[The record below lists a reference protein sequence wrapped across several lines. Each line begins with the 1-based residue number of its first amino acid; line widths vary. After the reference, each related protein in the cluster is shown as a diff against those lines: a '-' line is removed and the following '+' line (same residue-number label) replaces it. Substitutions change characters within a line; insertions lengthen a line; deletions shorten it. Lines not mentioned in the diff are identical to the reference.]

1 MSFIKS
7 IIQENETVSI
17 IKYNG
22 DDLEPN
28 QVQHNEE
35 VCRICFLDVETTGK
49 NKQEDGIIELAM
61 KVVSIH
67 KETGEIV
74 EVSNA
79 YESMND
85 PGIPITEEA
94 SLINGITDNMIS
106 GKCIDWETV
115 SNIIESSDLIVS
127 HNASFDRA
135 FMDRVL
141 PLSQDKI
148 WACTINDINWMK
160 RGFSNSKQE
169 LLCIWHGF
177 YYDSH
182 RAMTDVD
189 ALIHLVTHEEY
200 SDNKPVLELIDNAYK
215 PYYKISALHSPY
227 ETKDRLKSRNY
238 YWNGIDKY
246 WWKQID
252 LEETD
257 SEIEWLKESVYE
269 GPFLG
274 RVEEITIVDKYK
286 D

>member
-7 IIQENETVSI
+7 IIQKNGSVSI
-17 IKYNG
+17 VKYNG
-22 DDLEPN
+22 DDLQLN
-28 QVQHNEE
+28 QIQHNEE

-61 KVVSIH
+61 KVVSIN
-67 KETGEIV
+67 KETGNITEI
-74 EVSNA
+74 SSS

-94 SLINGITDNMIS
+94 SLINGITDDMIS

-115 SNIIESSDLIVS
+115 SKIIESTDLIVS

-135 FMDRVL
+135 FIDRVL

-148 WACTINDINWMK
+148 WACTITDIDWMA
-160 RGFSNSKQE
+160 RGFNNNKQE

-182 RAMTDVD
+182 RAMTDID
-189 ALIHLVTHEEY
+189 ALIHLVTHNEY

-215 PYYKISALHSPY
+215 ISALNSPY
-227 ETKDRLKSRNY
+227 ETKDILKSRNY
-238 YWNGIDKY
+238 YWNGINKY

-257 SEIEWLKESVYE
+257 SEMEWLKENVYK
-269 GPFLG
+269 GPFQG
-274 RVEEITIVDKYK
+274 RIEEITLVDKYK

>member
-17 IKYNG
+17 VKYNG
-22 DDLEPN
+22 DDLKPN

-94 SLINGITDNMIS
+94 SLINGITDIMIS

-227 ETKDRLKSRNY
+227 ETKDMLKSRNY